1 MITSVQDLMNDN
13 TIVATIRNRDS
24 DRIRTLAAS
33 CKGNG
38 ITSPILIADFGSYTN
53 FSTEYENVCKELG
66 LIYAKTETEGRPWSR
81 GQALNFGISRTK
93 TAYITTTD
101 VDMLFDS
108 NPYEWIFQHIREHNV
123 FAVTSYWLPKDGN
136 KSKAKS
142 AGKSACGG
150 FQCIRSSTFSAI
162 GTYDPQIKYWGMEDL
177 DLTQRLKRTGN
188 EVCWL
193 PEEYKMY
200 HRWHPQAEKGSLRP
214 DTARY
219 DTLREYYANA
229 NSPVLVTPR
238 EYALTKHDRPIL
250 NYVRQNNLASAR
262 KPVSMEFAHCKF
274 DDCFKALE
282 LIDTCKTSSFV
293 HIGLGKRHKPAP
305 LASCAKF
312 FKKAM
317 KPLCVL
323 TGTAVNINVNYNF
336 DYFYASL
343 LPVLLK
349 KGLTDY
355 YITEN
360 LEDVYLLWE

>member
-1 MITSVQDLMNDN
+1 MITSFQDLMADN

-24 DRIRTLAAS
+24 DRIRTLTAS
-33 CKGNG
+33 CRKNG
-38 ITSPILIADFGSYTN
+38 IISPILIADFGSYPD
-53 FSTEYENVCKELG
+53 FSLEYENVCKELG
-66 LIYAKTETEGRPWSR
+66 LIYVKTETEGRPWSR

-93 TAYITTTD
+93 TAYVTTTD
-101 VDMLFDS
+101 IDMLFDS
-108 NPYEWIFQHIREHNV
+108 NPYEWIFQHLREHNV

-136 KSKAKS
+136 KSKIKS

-150 FQCIRSSTFSAI
+150 FQCIRSSTFSAL

-188 EVCWL
+188 EPFWL
-193 PEEYKMY
+193 PEEFKMF
-200 HRWHPQAEKGSLRP
+200 HRWHPNAETGFLRP

-219 DTLREYYANA
+219 DTLRQYFENA
-229 NSPVLVTPR
+229 NSPVLITPR
-238 EYALTKHDRPIL
+238 KNALTKHDRPIL
-250 NYVRQNNLASAR
+250 NYVKHNELTGTR
-262 KPVSMEFAHCKF
+262 KPVSIEFGHRTF

-293 HIGLGKRHKPAP
+293 HINLGKRCKKAP
-305 LASCAKF
+305 LNNFSTF
-312 FKKAM
+312 FRKIM
-317 KPLCVL
+317 KPLCCL
-323 TGTAVNINVNYNF
+323 TGTVINIDVNYNF

-343 LPVLLK
+343 LPVLIK